1 MQHPLGSSV
10 ALSAIAAGHIM
21 LASCATLSG
30 EQRVEQSYDRADKL
44 ILARESFQLRAAVC
58 EQQGGVM
65 QIKRYGSSRVGK
77 ITAHEYNAARC
88 VSY

>member
-1 MQHPLGSSV
+1 
-10 ALSAIAAGHIM
+10 M
-21 LASCATLSG
+21 LASCATLSD

-44 ILARESFQLRAAVC
+44 ILARESFRRRAAVC